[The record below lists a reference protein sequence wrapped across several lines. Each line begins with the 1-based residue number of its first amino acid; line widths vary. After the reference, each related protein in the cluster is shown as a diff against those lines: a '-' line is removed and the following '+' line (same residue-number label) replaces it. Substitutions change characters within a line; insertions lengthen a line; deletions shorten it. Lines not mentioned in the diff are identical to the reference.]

1 MPISKSFVRAC
12 LGAALCLTPWLMA
25 QAQGNSAPIRLG
37 ILSDQ
42 SGPYSAIGGKGS
54 DVAVRLAIEDVGG
67 KVLGRPVEF
76 ISADHQNKAELA
88 TSLARQ
94 WIDGG
99 RVNAIVQGGG
109 TSVVGFALK
118 QVGQEKKTITMD
130 AASTSVDLVGKAC
143 SPYGFQFA
151 FDTYSMT
158 NVPSAQMVRQ
168 GGGKWFFI
176 AADYTFGKNIV
187 RDARDFIE
195 KSGGSIVGVASAPLG
210 SIDYSSYLLQARSSG
225 AEVIGLALAG
235 TDLVNVLKQASEFGM
250 DSGKQRLVGF
260 FVMITD
266 VVALGLEKAQGM
278 MIASSFY
285 WDLNDETRAWSKR
298 FMNQY
303 AGKVPSEVNSATYSA
318 TLHYLRAVEA
328 AKTTD
333 PDAVAAKMREMP
345 INDMYNKSI
354 QIRADGRAL
363 HDKYLLRIKSPQQS
377 KYKYD
382 LYEVVSR
389 VPGVQAYSPMNEA
402 CPLVKRDGK
411 S

>member
-1 MPISKSFVRAC
+1 VGTAC
-12 LGAALCLTPWLMA
+12 T
-25 QAQGNSAPIRLG
+25 
-37 ILSDQ
+37 
-42 SGPYSAIGGKGS
+42 
-54 DVAVRLAIEDVGG
+54 
-67 KVLGRPVEF
+67 
-76 ISADHQNKAELA
+76 
-88 TSLARQ
+88 
-94 WIDGG
+94 
-99 RVNAIVQGGG
+99 
-109 TSVVGFALK
+109 
-118 QVGQEKKTITMD
+118 
-130 AASTSVDLVGKAC
+130 
-143 SPYGFQFA
+143 PYGFQFA

-225 AEVIGLALAG
+225 ADVIGLALAG

-298 FMNQY
+298 FITQY

-328 AKTTD
+328 ARTTD

-389 VPGVQAYSPMNEA
+389 VPGVQAYSPMSEA

>member
-1 MPISKSFVRAC
+1 MPISDSIMRAC
-12 LGAALCLTPWLMA
+12 FGAALCLASCLPA
-25 QAQGNSAPIRLG
+25 QAQGNSGPIRLG
-37 ILSDQ
+37 IISDQ

-118 QVGQEKKTITMD
+118 QLGQEKKTITLD

-158 NVPSAQMVRQ
+158 KVPSAQTVGQ

-187 RDARDFIE
+187 RDAREFIE
-195 KSGGSIVGVASAPLG
+195 KAGGSIVGVASAPLG
-210 SIDYSSYLLQARSSG
+210 TIDYSSYLMQARSSG
-225 AEVIGLALAG
+225 ADVIGLAVAG
-235 TDLVNVLKQASEFGM
+235 SDLVNVLKQASEFGM
-250 DSGKQRLVGF
+250 DSGKQRLAGF
-260 FVMITD
+260 FVMIAD
-266 VVALGLEKAQGM
+266 VVALGLDKAQGM

-285 WDLNDETRAWSKR
+285 WDLNDQTRAWSKR
-298 FMNQY
+298 FMTAY

-318 TLHYLRAVEA
+318 TLHYLRAIEA

-333 PDAVAAKMREMP
+333 ADAVAAKMREMP
-345 INDMYNKSI
+345 MNDMYNKSV
-354 QIRADGRAL
+354 QIRPDGRAL
-363 HDKYLLRIKSPQQS
+363 HDKYLFRIKSPQQS

-382 LYEVVSR
+382 LYEVLAR
-389 VPGVQAYSPMNEA
+389 VPGVQAYSPMSDA
-402 CPLVKRDGK
+402 CPLVKNGTK